1 MVVFSLFDNFGEPY
15 NAPKDWGSITE
26 HLNDYLN
33 RLGQGTR
40 ARLLRGET
48 YQSQVFI
55 HSFEEIT
62 PDIRSEVID
71 RYLKARGHLREGF
84 LKRRP
89 K

>member
-1 MVVFSLFDNFGEPY
+1 MFSLFDNFGEPY
-15 NAPKDWGSITE
+15 NAPNDWGSITE
-26 HLNDYLN
+26 HLNDYMN

-55 HSFEEIT
+55 HSFEEI
-62 PDIRSEVID
+62 PQDVRREAID
-71 RYLKARGHLREGF
+71 RYLKARGHLRDSF

-89 K
+89 N